1 MKTMK
6 KLTYLLLMIAAVSFT
21 ACSNNDDDNNDGDGN
36 TGEEYLTAKVD
47 GVNFEAAQTP
57 AVIVSATNQNGV
69 LVVQGGQNDS
79 QTIRINIF
87 NYNGVGS
94 YTSGDNITN
103 TNSMSYSTLS
113 PVVSWVSSLD
123 TGSGTLQVTSDDGT
137 TIEGTFSFEGYN
149 SEDGTTKN
157 ITDGKFKAI
166 LE

>member
-47 GVNFEAAQTP
+47 GVSWEAAQTP
-57 AVIVSATNQNGV
+57 AVIVSATNQNGILIV
-69 LVVQGGQNDS
+69 HGGKNDG

-113 PVVSWVSSLD
+113 PVASWTSTFD
-123 TGSGTLQVTSDDGT
+123 IGTGTLQVTSDDGT
-137 TIEGTFSFEGYN
+137 TIEGTFSFEGFN
-149 SEDGTTKN
+149 AEDGTTKS
-157 ITDGKFKAI
+157 ITNGNFKAI